1 MPVWFFNSDLKL
13 DSWDSSAC
21 SLKCSCRTLA
31 SDIIEEHF
39 AGFALCW
46 HALTVGTHNS
56 KTQRCN
62 TSFLHFK
69 SLHEVQF
76 CTDSVDYIN
85 FEWTNKSDYIFL
97 SLAFIIF
104 KAASNNFFQMGDSF
118 AIHSE
123 LFTIILTVSGI
134 LLLFKQLYFEYW
146 SRRDF
151 SVCILFKSMFVCSW
165 EQISVHTCKWTL
177 VQVNLMGRFYI
188 LFLIYFTPNLGF
200 FEWIIQHP
208 LSNKGSNPTMRNRTQ
223 TSTFFAPK
231 SRYFL
236 AHVHLYPIDFV
247 LHLRLCKQKTWKGS
261 HMRPL
266 SSVTIATL
274 VPPHW
279 VQMEIKTN
287 LSFFADIS
295 ASALAKPTLQLSYG

>member
-1 MPVWFFNSDLKL
+1 
-13 DSWDSSAC
+13 
-21 SLKCSCRTLA
+21 
-31 SDIIEEHF
+31 
-39 AGFALCW
+39 
-46 HALTVGTHNS
+46 
-56 KTQRCN
+56 
-62 TSFLHFK
+62 
-69 SLHEVQF
+69 
-76 CTDSVDYIN
+76 
-85 FEWTNKSDYIFL
+85 
-97 SLAFIIF
+97 
-104 KAASNNFFQMGDSF
+104 MGDSF

-151 SVCILFKSMFVCSW
+151 SVCILFKCMFVCSW

-247 LHLRLCKQKTWKGS
+247 LHLRLCKQDMKGES
-261 HMRPL
+261 HETPEQCNHSDPGSSSL
-266 SSVTIATL
+266 STDGDQNQHFHFCWHISIRISKANTTAVIWLGQMGNGVYIGPWLHPGSPFTILWIFFSAIL
-274 VPPHW
+274 
-279 VQMEIKTN
+279 QI
-287 LSFFADIS
+287 LSLLWEFQEKSMKI
-295 ASALAKPTLQLSYG
+295 LLSEKSI